1 MDWSGLTSR
10 LKAVSPGLLLPL
22 ILAVALGLRL
32 YGIGWDEGHGFHPDE
47 RSLYMRADCMYD
59 VLTETPGYA
68 NGDCFRNNPE
78 MEPGPPS
85 IGTVFNAERSPL
97 NPHWFPLGSIL
108 LYLLVV
114 IRLIFEPFM
123 DLGSL
128 LSMGYIGRSI
138 TAVADVGTVL
148 MVYLLG
154 KQIWSR
160 RVGLL
165 ASALVAVA
173 VVHIQH
179 SHFYRPEPLLVFFLA
194 GSFWAMLRV
203 VERRRLRDSLLLGVF
218 VGLTFAAKVSV
229 LPLLLPLA
237 LAYGFRLFTTR
248 DGVWNYNPSL
258 GELSRAPLHALAAAA
273 VAVAVFFVTTPYA
286 LLDPVSFVG
295 DITYQLENVAK
306 TAGKVPFTIQYI
318 GSTPFLYELRQTS
331 LWALGLPLGII
342 AWGGLL
348 FTIAFVI
355 WKLVRGAAIP
365 IGEVLLVAW
374 VVPNV
379 IMLSLFEVK
388 FLRYIFPVLPF
399 LVLMGAGMLFRA
411 LDKAREVARM
421 SLVLRA
427 GANRAGALA
436 LKHAPHAVASVIVLV
451 VVATAFYGIAFERVY
466 SRPHTAIQASEWM
479 RENLPPNSAIVM
491 DNHWTEWIPDL
502 GGYQVRQIP
511 IYDLD
516 TVSKMEHIAELLSQ
530 GDYLLFYSN
539 FTYGSVARQPERYPL
554 SSHYYRMLFG
564 GELGYSVERVFT
576 SYPQL
581 LGVSFVDNPFG
592 RAQVPEPESLKE
604 FAPGGISINMGYADE
619 NVTNYDHPR
628 VLLFRNVGGL
638 SRAELVGRLTEPATP
653 RLGTLM
659 SPLSEEPG
667 GEELGLMLSPAQKA
681 TQRAG
686 GTWSDIIKRDSWTN
700 KVPVLAWLLLVEII
714 YLAALPLATFLFRP
728 LPDRGIVL
736 ARILGILGVA
746 YVTWLL
752 ASIGWMDFSRMSVLV
767 GILVVASLSALVL
780 AFRWREFKEFI
791 SRNWRLLAIG
801 EVLFLAAFLSFVAIR
816 WANPDLWHPFRGGEK
831 PMDFAYLNA
840 VLRSTVMPPYDPWFA
855 GGYLNYYYWG
865 QFIVATLIKATG
877 IVPSVAYNLAV
888 PMLFAMTVTGA
899 YSLVYNVTAGIRRSG
914 HAIGEGAVA
923 SATPADSLEQGPALP
938 VGSWV
943 GSTRG
948 VAWGP
953 VGAGVVAGLFV
964 AVIGN
969 LDGIAQV
976 VKGGWNTLF
985 HGNSYPTVEYLS
997 DFWRSSRMLPS
1008 LEDVSPSA
1016 LAFWIPD
1023 KIFPGAEMG
1032 PHITEFPFFSFLFAD
1047 LHAHMI
1053 VIPFTLL
1060 AVGLGLSLLVG
1071 LREGRREW
1079 LAITT
1084 VALGVAVGSLW
1095 AINSWDYPAYLLLG
1109 ALLIGLGAYLRR
1121 SHPLDRLGTF
1131 LVLAPMMGLVSY
1143 LAFLPFHLNYHPFPT
1158 GIDVSKWQTPVHNF
1172 LGIHGLFLFLI
1183 GSFLAYLS
1191 WRPLRTSVLAGILT
1205 AASLPLLVLAFRWRA
1220 FKELIS
1226 RNWRA
1231 FKERTSRNWHLLAI
1245 GRVLFRA
1252 AFLSL
1257 RTILR
1262 SVPWTGLGA
1271 LLAML
1276 IFIYMGV
1283 TGYWM
1288 AAMLVV
1294 FLAFTLWVGKGVL
1307 AGKGEAAPFAVLP
1320 IALIVMG
1327 LLIAI
1332 GVEFVRVT
1340 GDIGRMNTLFK
1351 YYLEVWVLLA
1361 MGAAYVLWYLA
1372 SRGALN
1378 LRRLSVFRGAWIAV
1392 LAILVGSSFI
1402 YTILGTW
1409 DRVVDRFDTSN
1420 MTLDGADFMNRAVFW
1435 ENDLPM
1441 DLSWDYDAIRELQ
1454 DKVEGSPVV
1463 LEGWTFQY
1471 HWGARIANYTGL
1483 PAVQGWGWHQ
1493 EQQRMEYRDAVNLR
1507 IRHVREM
1514 YSTQDQE
1521 RALELLRLYEVEYVI
1536 VGQLEQAYYPADGLA
1551 KFDAWARDGTAEVMY
1566 QNPGAKI
1573 YRALWYN

>member
-1 MDWSGLTSR
+1 MDWSGLALR
-10 LKAVSPGLLLPL
+10 LRAASPGLLLPL

-32 YGIGWDEGHGFHPDE
+32 YGIGWDDGYGFHPDE

-59 VLTETPGYA
+59 VLAETPGYA
-68 NGDCFRNNPE
+68 NGDCFRNNPG

-85 IGTVFNAERSPL
+85 IGAAFDAERSPL

-108 LYLLVV
+108 IYLLVV
-114 IRLIFEPFM
+114 IRLIFEPFT

-128 LSMGYIGRSI
+128 LSMGYIGRSV

-154 KQIWSR
+154 KRIWSR

-203 VERRRLRDSLLLGVF
+203 VEHRRLRDSLVLGVF
-218 VGLTFAAKVSV
+218 VGLTFGAKVSV

-237 LAYGFRLFTTR
+237 FAYGFWLFTTR
-248 DGVWNYNPSL
+248 DGVWNYRPAP
-258 GELSRAPLHALAAAA
+258 GEQFRVPLHALAAAA

-295 DITYQLENVAK
+295 DITYQLDNVAK

-318 GSTPFLYELRQTS
+318 GTTPFLYELRQTS
-331 LWALGLPLGII
+331 LWGLGLPLGII

-355 WKLVRGAAIP
+355 WKLVKGGAIP
-365 IGEVLLVAW
+365 RGELLLLAW

-388 FLRYIFPVLPF
+388 FLRYIFPVIPF

-411 LDKAREVARM
+411 LDGARDVARM
-421 SLVLRA
+421 PLALGAGAIRA
-427 GANRAGALA
+427 GSLA
-436 LKHAPHAVASVIVLV
+436 LRYAPHAVVGVIVLV
-451 VVATAFYGIAFERVY
+451 VAATAFYGIAFERVY

-479 RENLPPNSAIVM
+479 GENLPSNSAIVM
-491 DNHWTEWIPDL
+491 DNHWTEWIPNL
-502 GGYQVRQIP
+502 HGHQVRQIP

-516 TVSKMEHIAELLSQ
+516 TVGKMENIAELLSQ
-530 GDYLLFYSN
+530 ADYLAFYSN
-539 FTYGSVARQPERYPL
+539 FTYGSVARQPELYPL
-554 SSHYYRMLFG
+554 SSRYYRMLFG
-564 GELGYSVERVFT
+564 GELGYSVEKVFT

-581 LGVSFVDNPFG
+581 LGVSFVDDPFG

-604 FAPGGISINMGYADE
+604 FAPGGISFNMGYADE

-653 RLGTLM
+653 RLGMLL
-659 SPLSEEPG
+659 SPLPEDPVNQGLE
-667 GEELGLMLSPAQKA
+667 LMLSPEQSA

-686 GTWSDIIKRDSWTN
+686 GTWSDIVKRDSWTN
-700 KVPVLAWLLLVEII
+700 KVPVLAWILLVEII

-752 ASIGWMDFSRMSVLV
+752 ASIGWMDFSRVSVLV
-767 GILVVASLSALVL
+767 GILAVASLSALVL

-816 WANPDLWHPFRGGEK
+816 MANPDLWHPFRGGEK

-865 QFIVATLIKATG
+865 QFIVATLIKAMG

-888 PMLFAMTVTGA
+888 PLLFAMTVTGA
-899 YSLVYNVTAGIRRSG
+899 YSLVYNVAAGIRRSG
-914 HAIGEGAVA
+914 HAMAEGTVA
-923 SATPADSLEQGPALP
+923 SATLDQALEQGPAPTLR
-938 VGSWV
+938 SWV
-943 GSTRG
+943 GWTRG

-953 VGAGVVAGLFV
+953 VGAGVLAGLFV

-976 VKGGWNTLF
+976 VKGGWDTLF
-985 HGNSYPTVEYLS
+985 HGDPYPTAEYLS

-1008 LEDVSPSA
+1008 LADVDPSA

-1023 KIFPGAEMG
+1023 KVFVGAEMG

-1060 AVGLGLSLLVG
+1060 AMGLGLSLLVG
-1071 LREGRREW
+1071 LREGGRVW

-1095 AINSWDYPAYLLLG
+1095 AINSWDYPSYLLLG
-1109 ALLIGLGAYLRR
+1109 ALLIGVGAYLRS

-1131 LVLAPMMGLVSY
+1131 LVLAPVMGLVSY
-1143 LAFLPFHLNYHPFPT
+1143 LAFLPFHQNYHPFPT
-1158 GIDVSKWQTPVHNF
+1158 GIDASKWQTPIPNF
-1172 LGIHGLFLFLI
+1172 LGIHGIFLFLI
-1183 GSFLAYLS
+1183 GSFLVYLS
-1191 WRPLRTSVLAGILT
+1191 WRPLRTYAGSLLHRQANAQT
-1205 AASLPLLVLAFRWRA
+1205 KSGAWAASLSTLNGV
-1220 FKELIS
+1220 
-1226 RNWRA
+1226 
-1231 FKERTSRNWHLLAI
+1231 
-1245 GRVLFRA
+1245 
-1252 AFLSL
+1252 
-1257 RTILR
+1257 R
-1262 SVPWTGLGA
+1262 SVPWTGVGA
-1271 LLAML
+1271 LLSL
-1276 IFIYMGV
+1276 LVFIYLAA

-1288 AAMLVV
+1288 AATLVV

-1307 AGKGEAAPFAVLP
+1307 AEKGDAAPFAAMPL
-1320 IALIVMG
+1320 ALIMTG

-1361 MGAAYVLWYLA
+1361 MGAAFVLWYLA
-1372 SRGALN
+1372 SMGALS
-1378 LRRLSVFRGAWIAV
+1378 LRRLSVFRGAWLAV
-1392 LAILVGSSFI
+1392 LAVLLGSSFI
-1402 YTILGTW
+1402 YTIMGTW

-1420 MTLDGADFMNRAVFW
+1420 MTLDGADFMQRTVYW
-1435 ENDLPM
+1435 ENGLAM
-1441 DLSWDYDAIRELQ
+1441 DLSWDYDAIRALQ
-1454 DKVEGSPVV
+1454 DNVEGSPVV

-1483 PAVQGWGWHQ
+1483 PSVQGWGWHQ
-1493 EQQRMEYRDAVNLR
+1493 EQQRMKYRDAVNQR
-1507 IRHVREM
+1507 ISHVREM

-1521 RALELLRLYEVEYVI
+1521 RALELLKLYEVEYVV
-1536 VGQLEQAYYPADGLA
+1536 VGQLEHAYYPVEGLA
-1551 KFDAWARDGTAEVMY
+1551 KFDAWARDGKAEVMY
-1566 QNPGAKI
+1566 QNPGVKI